1 MSLSLNESPVFE
13 LEVEGNGEGELAN
26 GNGLAILTFKLVL
39 SFRSIDH
46 VNHAH
51 TRKNTRF
58 FVYFT
63 AKSFVYIKSCIFY
76 SVFV

>member
-1 MSLSLNESPVFE
+1 MSLSLNESQVFE

-26 GNGLAILTFKLVL
+26 WNGLAMLTFVL
-39 SFRSIDH
+39 SLKSIDH

>member
-1 MSLSLNESPVFE
+1 MSLSLNESPIFD

-26 GNGLAILTFKLVL
+26 GNGLAVLTLNTCL
-39 SFRSIDH
+39 ALDH

-63 AKSFVYIKSCIFY
+63 AKSFVYIKSCFFY